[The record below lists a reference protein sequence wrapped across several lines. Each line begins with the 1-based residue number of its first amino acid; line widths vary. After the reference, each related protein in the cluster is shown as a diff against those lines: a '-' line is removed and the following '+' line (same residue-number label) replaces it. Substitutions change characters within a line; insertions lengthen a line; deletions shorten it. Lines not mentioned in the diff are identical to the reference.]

1 MKLITPFR
9 VLVLLT
15 AAAAALLLIGAPLGY
30 RLGWW
35 HFRTGLQG
43 LQPWAAYVGLAAAA
57 LAVIALAVPKV
68 RARGALALVAALAV
82 GLATFYMPWQWQQR
96 AKSVPRI
103 HDISTDT
110 ENPPLFVA
118 VLPLRQGAEN
128 TAAYGGKEVAEQ
140 QRKGYPDIQPLVLTV
155 PPQVAFA
162 RALDTAERMGW
173 TMVASNPAE
182 GRIEA
187 TDKTLF
193 YGFKDDVVIR
203 VTPSGNGSKVDV
215 RSVSRVGRS
224 DIGINA
230 QRIREYLEK
239 LKT

>member
-15 AAAAALLLIGAPLGY
+15 AAAAVLLLLGAPLGY

-43 LQPWAAYVGLAAAA
+43 LQPWAAYVGLAAAV
-57 LAVIALAVPKV
+57 LAIVALAVPKV
-68 RARGALALVAALAV
+68 RARGALALAAALAV
-82 GLATFYMPWQWQQR
+82 GLATFYVPYQWQQR
-96 AKSVPRI
+96 ARSVPRI

-140 QRKGYPDIQPLVLTV
+140 QRKGYPDIQPLVLAV

-162 RALDTAERMGW
+162 RALDTAESMGW
-173 TMVASNPAE
+173 TLVASSPAE

-203 VTPSGNGSKVDV
+203 VAPAGNGSRVDV

-230 QRIREYLEK
+230 QRIRQYLAK

>member
-15 AAAAALLLIGAPLGY
+15 ALAAALLLAGAPLGY

-43 LQPWAAYVGLAAAA
+43 MQLWAAYAGLAAAA
-57 LAVIALAVPKV
+57 LALIALAIPKV
-68 RARGALALVAALAV
+68 RARWTLGLVAALAV
-82 GLATFYMPWQWQQR
+82 GVTTFYVPWNWQQR
-96 AKSVPRI
+96 ARSVPRI

-110 ENPPLFVA
+110 VNPPLFVA
-118 VLPLRQGAEN
+118 VLPLRKDAEN

-140 QRKGYPDIQPLVLTV
+140 QLKGYPDIQPLMLAV

-162 RALDTAERMGW
+162 RALGAAESMGW
-173 TMVASNPAE
+173 VLVASNPAE

-187 TDKTLF
+187 TDKTLW

-203 VTPSGNGSKVDV
+203 VTPSGSGSKVDV

-224 DIGINA
+224 DVGINA
-230 QRIREYLEK
+230 QRIRQYLAK
-239 LKT
+239 LKA